1 VGTRINDYSFDDGL
15 DRLLETKVKHAQRK
29 IELLGPHDGDE
40 QGNVPLPVDRAI
52 IVDAISGYCASLSPE
67 LRQYVV
73 DRVING
79 D

>member
-1 VGTRINDYSFDDGL
+1 MGTIINDYSFDDGL
-15 DRLLETKVKHAQRK
+15 DRLRETKVKRAQRK
-29 IELLGPHDGDE
+29 VELLGPRVGDE
-40 QGNVPLPVDRAI
+40 QGNVPLPVDRAN
-52 IVDAISGYCASLSPE
+52 IVDAISGYFASLSPE